1 MRYFP
6 GNTKVEVR
14 KLVFS
19 LFDIFGEYYVLNP
32 GKEPK
37 FIKYTGEAAN
47 KELSLQPQQISE
59 SYKNYLV
66 NVSICLL

>member
-1 MRYFP
+1 MQYFP
-6 GNTKVEVR
+6 GNKKAEAQ
-14 KLVFS
+14 KLFFS

-32 GKEPK
+32 GKEPR

>member
-6 GNTKVEVR
+6 GNKKVEVR